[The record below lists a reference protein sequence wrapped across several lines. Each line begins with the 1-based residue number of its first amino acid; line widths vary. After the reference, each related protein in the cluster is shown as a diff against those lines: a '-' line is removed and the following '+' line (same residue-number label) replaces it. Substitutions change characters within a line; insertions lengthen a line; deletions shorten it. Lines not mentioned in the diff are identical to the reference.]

1 MLDNRK
7 NKNMRQVEIP
17 PAPRRLIEG
26 LRDTGYSFE
35 TAIADIVDNSIMA
48 EANKIEIRVDQDP
61 VGDIIVLIIDDGIGM
76 NEEELKNAIK
86 YGSDKQ
92 IDPKSLSKFGLGL
105 KTGSTAF
112 CRRLS
117 VISKRADTSLE
128 RATWDLDNI
137 VDQWIVEIAPGTDD
151 EARIISEISQNNSGT
166 IIRWEK
172 VDRLIKDYQDPT
184 GKYAQKAIKKKVE
197 ELINHLAT
205 VFQRFLNHEDSRGR
219 NIEIHVNGS
228 KVEFWDPFC
237 EWHPETRITEKVQV
251 VEMDNGKVSFTVRSF
266 IIPRKQELDS
276 DEKLKK
282 ARIQTNNQG
291 IYVYRENRMI
301 CGPDWLGI
309 YSREPHQNLLRVEF
323 SFNYEMDDAFYVDI
337 KKSKI
342 ALNSALTE
350 WLEAFLTPE
359 RRAADERYRKGI
371 KAAISSQSKD
381 AHSDSNRGIASREA
395 SVKTTTS
402 EIDPNS
408 PNSVNITNKSGT
420 FKISMPVNESLKEGQ
435 LVVQPV
441 GSIDDGLLWQPC
453 QIKHEGK
460 GHHGVQINTGH
471 PYYEKV
477 YVPNLKSGVT
487 VQGMD
492 SLLWALCEAE
502 RSIINPEISRQLKT
516 LRFEVS
522 KVLRDLI
529 EDLPE
534 PKVDDEG

>member
-1 MLDNRK
+1 MDNRK

-48 EANKIEIRVDQDP
+48 EADKIEIRVDQDP
-61 VGDIIVLIIDDGIGM
+61 AGDIIVLIIDDGIGM
-76 NEEELKNAIK
+76 NEEELENAIK

-117 VISKRADTSLE
+117 VISKRAETSLE

-137 VDQWIVEIAPGTDD
+137 VDKWIVERAPGTDD

-184 GKYAQKAIKKKVE
+184 GKHAQRAIKKKVE
-197 ELINHLAT
+197 ELIDHLAT
-205 VFQRFLNHEDSRGR
+205 VFQRFLNHEDLRGR

-251 VEMDNGKVSFTVRSF
+251 VEMDDGEVSFTVRSF
-266 IIPRKQELDS
+266 IIPRKQEFDS
-276 DEKLKK
+276 DEELKK

-301 CGPDWLGI
+301 CGPEWLGI

-342 ALNSALTE
+342 SLNSALYE

-371 KAAISSQSKD
+371 KAAISSQTKD

-402 EIDPNS
+402 EIDPES

-420 FKISMPVNESLKEGQ
+420 FKISMPVNEPLKEGQ

-441 GSIDDGLLWQPC
+441 ESIDDGLLWQPC

-460 GHHGVQINTGH
+460 SHHGVQINTGH

-522 KVLRDLI
+522 KVLRDLV

-534 PKVDDEG
+534 PKVDDEE

>member
-1 MLDNRK
+1 MDNSK
-7 NKNMRQVEIP
+7 NEDMRQVVIP
-17 PAPRRLIEG
+17 PDPRRLIEG

-61 VGDIIVLIIDDGIGM
+61 AGDVVVMIIDDGIGM
-76 NEEELKNAIK
+76 NEEELENAIK
-86 YGSDKQ
+86 YGSNKQ

-117 VISKRADTSLE
+117 VISKRAETNLE
-128 RATWDLDNI
+128 RATWDLDNV
-137 VDQWIVEIAPGTDD
+137 VDDWVVERASGMAD
-151 EARIISEISQNNSGT
+151 EARIIAEISQNNSGT

-184 GKYAQKAIKKKVE
+184 GKHAQKAIKRKIE
-197 ELINHLAT
+197 ELVDHLAM
-205 VFQRFLNHEDSRGR
+205 VFQRFLSHEDSRGR
-219 NIEIHVNGS
+219 NIEILVNGS

-237 EWHPETRITEKVQV
+237 EWHPETRITEKVQE
-251 VEMDNGKVSFTVRSF
+251 VEMDDGKVSFTVRSF
-266 IIPRKQELDS
+266 IIPRKQEFES
-276 DEKLKK
+276 DEELKK

-291 IYVYRENRMI
+291 IYVYREDRMI

-342 ALNSALTE
+342 SLNSSLYD

-371 KAAISSQSKD
+371 KAAISSQTKD

-402 EIDPNS
+402 EIDPSS
-408 PNSVNITNKSGT
+408 PNSVNVTNKSGT
-420 FKISMPVNESLKEGQ
+420 FKISMPVNEPLKEGQ

-441 GSIDDGLLWQPC
+441 ESIDDGLLWQPC
-453 QIKHEGK
+453 QIKHYGNS
-460 GHHGVQINTGH
+460 HHGVEINTGH
-471 PYYEKV
+471 PYYQKV

-522 KVLRDLI
+522 KVLRDLV

-534 PKVDDEG
+534 PKVEDEE